1 MKISKAGSKI
11 KAVTTKT
18 LKTGADLRPKDK
30 ITPKDPVMARVQK
43 QFAGIMTP
51 KEADDFAASIGRKL

>member
-1 MKISKAGSKI
+1 M
-11 KAVTTKT
+11 
-18 LKTGADLRPKDK
+18 KTGADVRPKDR